1 MTDTPSPEE
10 LAASRMSAG
19 SVQRRL
25 DSDIAAVERLARGGA
40 RVDTAADSPTLVRQL
55 KEQAG
60 SIGFE
65 SPVQAATMS
74 RKRIGEIPV
83 GMLQGESEIADLHAA
98 ATRLIVQGDPVNDFS
113 ASAGERTIVLHSMHE
128 EAAKTYV
135 TLEVELRIAD
145 GTAWLESCGWPR
157 GTVRSPIHTFAGTI
171 TGYLTQAEADLRNG
185 ASHRF
190 DRAMLMLFGAAIA
203 SGATP
208 PADAGRATPI
218 AELLV
223 ANRGYLDGYISTAE
237 NYSLSSESGWYGA
250 CLYRSAL
257 ETAFEHF
264 LGSSAFTLVDME
276 EVNDMDQELE
286 DLSANPELLPWA
298 AVPAG
303 APTHHWWWFPGTDR

>member
-1 MTDTPSPEE
+1 MTDDFSPEE
-10 LAASRMSAG
+10 LAASRMSAD

-25 DSDIAAVERLARGGA
+25 DSDIAVVEQLARRGA

-65 SPVQAATMS
+65 SPIQAATMS
-74 RKRIGEIPV
+74 RNRIGEIPV
-83 GMLQGESEIADLHAA
+83 DMLPGESEIADLHAA
-98 ATRLIVQGDPVNDFS
+98 AARLTSQGDLVSDFS
-113 ASAGERTIVLHSMHE
+113 ASDGVRTIVLHSMHE

-135 TLEVELRIAD
+135 TLEVELRAAE

-157 GTVRSPIHTFAGTI
+157 GTVRSPVHTFAGTP
-171 TGYLTQAEADLRNG
+171 TEYLTQAEADLRNG
-185 ASHRF
+185 APHRF
-190 DRAMLMLFGAAIA
+190 GRAMLMLFGAAIA
-203 SGATP
+203 SGAAP

-218 AELLV
+218 AELLA
-223 ANRGYLDGYISTAE
+223 ANRGSLDGYVSTAE
-237 NYSLSSESGWYGA
+237 SYSLSSESGWYGA

-276 EVNDMDQELE
+276 EINDIDEELQ
-286 DLSANPELLPWA
+286 DLSADPELLPLA

>member
-55 KEQAG
+55 KEQAD

-74 RKRIGEIPV
+74 RKRLGEIPV
-83 GMLQGESEIADLHAA
+83 GMLQGESQIADLHAA
-98 ATRLIVQGDPVNDFS
+98 ATRLIAQGDPVNDFS
-113 ASAGERTIVLHSMHE
+113 SDGARTVVLHSMHE
-128 EAAKTYV
+128 EAARTHV

-145 GTAWLESCGWPR
+145 GIAWLESCGWPR
-157 GTVRSPIHTFAGTI
+157 SSVRSPIHTFAGT
-171 TGYLTQAEADLRNG
+171 TAEYLAQAEADLRNG
-185 ASHRF
+185 APHRF
-190 DRAMLMLFGAAIA
+190 ERAMLMLFGAAVS
-203 SGATP
+203 SGAMP
-208 PADAGRATPI
+208 PADLGRAAGI
-218 AELLV
+218 AELLA
-223 ANRGYLDGYISTAE
+223 ANRGSLDGCVSTAE
-237 NYSLSSESGWYGA
+237 SYSLSSESGWYGA

-257 ETAFEHF
+257 ETAFEYF

-276 EVNDMDQELE
+276 EVDGIDEELGA
-286 DLSANPELLPWA
+286 LSADPDLLPLA